1 MTIAPRGAIFIL
13 NTLMTLNRD
22 QINQLGEKLIAEKT
36 DIEEQIKKLEK
47 DVDFGDETDHLEEEA
62 DETEE
67 IINRLGVKT
76 VLKNRLSEIEAALQ
90 KIKEGGYGICENC
103 GKEIDFE
110 VLDTVPE
117 SKFCRDCK
125 KI

>member
-1 MTIAPRGAIFIL
+1 MAL
-13 NTLMTLNRD
+13 NHD
-22 QINQLGEKLIAEKT
+22 QINKLEEKLVAEKT
-36 DIEEQIKKLEK
+36 GIEEQIKKLEK
-47 DVDFGDETDHLEEEA
+47 SADFGDETDHLEEEA

-67 IINRLGVKT
+67 IANRLGVET
-76 VLKNRLSEIEAALQ
+76 VFKNRLLEVETAIE
-90 KIKEGGYGICENC
+90 KIKSGKYGICENC

-110 VLDTVPE
+110 VLNLVPE